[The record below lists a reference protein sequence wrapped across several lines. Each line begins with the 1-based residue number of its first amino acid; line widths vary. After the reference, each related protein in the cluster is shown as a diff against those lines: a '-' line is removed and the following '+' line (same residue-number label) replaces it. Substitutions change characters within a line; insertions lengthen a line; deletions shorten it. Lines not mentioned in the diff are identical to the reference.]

1 MQKAQTRYDFKRVS
15 KTRYQE
21 LNITIQQGERVAFYT
36 DGLFESANDQE
47 SRIRL
52 EQGLCDLLLSTLKE
66 PIDVALAIVMERFDQ
81 LTAYT
86 AKDDVTLI
94 LLEPITIL
102 KEQQKSH
109 SIDTIL

>member
-1 MQKAQTRYDFKRVS
+1 MVATLILCILPNRGLKRLDVGGMLPGLIS

-47 SRIRL
+47 SRNRL

-66 PIDVALAIVMERFDQ
+66 PIDVSLAIVYGAVRSTYRLYSQ
-81 LTAYT
+81 R
-86 AKDDVTLI
+86 
-94 LLEPITIL
+94 
-102 KEQQKSH
+102 
-109 SIDTIL
+109 